1 MIKKSIASILI
12 VLILINSIGCYSYSQ
27 INMED
32 TEKIVEGN
40 KVKITTIEEKVYI
53 LTDVMIDSS
62 HIRGMASLSQSELL
76 AGEQKKEI
84 AIPFEEIKEI
94 EIRAYD
100 STLTRYF
107 VLGTGFFILL
117 FYATLNAIWVSGS
130 GYGIK

>member
-107 VLGTGFFILL
+107 VLGTGFLL
-117 FYATLNAIWVSGS
+117 SRPS
-130 GYGIK
+130 R